1 MAKTASSM
9 LYRVLIDREA
19 LAKQSSKVA
28 HYSVITSSVIR
39 SDVSNF
45 VLNAIIDNSLEE
57 ERGTLSASM
66 ARL

>member
-1 MAKTASSM
+1 M
-9 LYRVLIDREA
+9 LYRVLIDGEA

-28 HYSVITSSVIR
+28 YYSVIISSVIR

-45 VLNAIIDNSLEE
+45 LLNAIVNNSLEE
-57 ERGTLSASM
+57 ERGTLSTSM

>member
-1 MAKTASSM
+1 MAKTTSSM
-9 LYRVLIDREA
+9 LYRVLIDGEA

-28 HYSVITSSVIR
+28 HYSVIISSVIR

-45 VLNAIIDNSLEE
+45 LLNAIVNNSLEE
-57 ERGTLSASM
+57 ERGTLSTSI